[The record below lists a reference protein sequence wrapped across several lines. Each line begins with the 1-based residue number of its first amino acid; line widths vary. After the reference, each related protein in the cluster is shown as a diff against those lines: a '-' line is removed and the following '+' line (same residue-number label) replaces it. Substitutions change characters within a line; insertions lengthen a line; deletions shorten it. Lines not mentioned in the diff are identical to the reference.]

1 MKRFKKFFRV
11 EEGQSL
17 AIFALILTVL
27 CGFVA
32 LSVDVGNLVLTK
44 SELQKAADAGAL
56 AGARDLTP
64 SSEASAI
71 ATAIELAT
79 ANGSPQ
85 TSAVLIDPASV
96 GYEADPDI
104 SGDPLAIKVTCSET
118 VSNYFAQIIGMSTAD
133 ISADATAVRYAE
145 WNGEA
150 LPFVNLGQKP
160 ALGLPVLLWDKE
172 APGDKESLWKTERVF
187 DLDPY
192 PHFNVTY
199 SDGLTIDSGKDASVQ
214 GWLSEMWAN
223 KGLQPSGRYYVL
235 SLSPAVFDAGGFWVN
250 GHTKYVTIPD
260 FADLKTKDTIDTSE
274 LVLLE
279 CTWDGYE
286 KLQGNNWTLTI
297 TVTDIFDVYNG
308 DVPVTYDGIGI
319 EKSFLIE

>member
-1 MKRFKKFFRV
+1 MKRFRKFFKI

-17 AIFALILTVL
+17 AIFALMLTVL

-64 SSEASAI
+64 SSKPLAI
-71 ATAIELAT
+71 STGIELAT
-79 ANGSPQ
+79 ANGSPV
-85 TSAVLIDPASV
+85 SNAEIIDPTSI
-96 GYEADPDI
+96 GYVKDPDI
-104 SGDPLAIKVTCSET
+104 SGVPLAIRVTCSET
-118 VSNYFAQIIGMSTAD
+118 VQNYFAQIVGIATAD
-133 ISADATAVRYAE
+133 VSADATAIRYAE

-160 ALGLPVLLWDKE
+160 TLGGSVLLWDKE
-172 APGDKESLWKTERVF
+172 APGDKESLWKTERQYV
-187 DLDPY
+187 LEPY
-192 PHFNVTY
+192 PHFDVRY
-199 SDGLTIDSGKDASVQ
+199 GDGLTIDSGKDASVQ
-214 GWLSEMWAN
+214 GWLADMWA
-223 KGLQPSGRYYVL
+223 KRYLQPSGRYYVL

-260 FADLKTKDTIDTSE
+260 FSALKTKDTIDTSE

-286 KLQGNNWTLTI
+286 KISANNWTLTI
-297 TVTDIFDVYNG
+297 TITNMFDVIAERYPYN
-308 DVPVTYDGIGI
+308 
-319 EKSFLIE
+319 L

>member
-1 MKRFKKFFRV
+1 MKAFRKFFRI

-56 AGARDLTP
+56 AGVRDLTP
-64 SSEASAI
+64 SSEAAAI
-71 ATAIELAT
+71 ATGIQLAT
-79 ANGSPQ
+79 ANGSPV
-85 TSAVLIDPASV
+85 SNAEIIDPTTI
-96 GYEADPDI
+96 GYKPDPDI
-104 SGDPLAIKVTCSET
+104 SGVPMAIRVTCSET
-118 VSNYFAQIIGMSTAD
+118 VENYFAQIIGISTAD
-133 ISADATAVRYAE
+133 VSADATAVRYAE

-160 ALGLPVLLWDKE
+160 GLGGSILLWDKE
-172 APGDKESLWKTERVF
+172 APGDKESLWKTERVYV
-187 DLDPY
+187 LEPY
-192 PHFNVTY
+192 PHFDVTY
-199 SDGLTIDSGKDASVQ
+199 GDGLTIDSGKDASVQ
-214 GWLSEMWAN
+214 AMLSDMWA
-223 KGLQPSGRYYVL
+223 KQYLQPSGRYYVL

-260 FADLKTKDTIDTSE
+260 FSDLKTKDTIDPSE

-279 CTWDGYE
+279 CTWDSYE
-286 KLQGNNWTLTI
+286 KISANNWTLTI
-297 TVTDIFDVYNG
+297 TVTNMFDVIGG
-308 DVPVTYDGIGI
+308 DIPITYDGTGI